1 MSQLVG
7 QTLGTFGRVASAFKE
22 ALNKCLEGILTPS
35 TSIDI
40 LRGAAKAKKEG
51 RPYVLVVCGVNGVGK
66 STSISKM
73 CYFLKNNLPAGNK
86 IMLSAC
92 DTFRAGAVEQLKV
105 HARCL
110 DVELYQEGYEKD
122 AALVAKNAI
131 TKATEEDYDVVLVD
145 TAGRMQ
151 SNGPLMAALAKL
163 IDINSPD
170 LVLFVGEALAGN
182 DAIDQVLQHPF
193 CRLFK

>member
-1 MSQLVG
+1 LTGSYH
-7 QTLGTFGRVASAFKE
+7 
-22 ALNKCLEGILTPS
+22 ALSLSL
-35 TSIDI
+35 
-40 LRGAAKAKKEG
+40 
-51 RPYVLVVCGVNGVGK
+51 
-66 STSISKM
+66 
-73 CYFLKNNLPAGNK
+73 LPE
-86 IMLSAC
+86 L
-92 DTFRAGAVEQLKV
+92 QV

-122 AALVAKNAI
+122 AALVAKAAI
-131 TKATEEDYDVVLVD
+131 KKATEEEYDVVLVD

-182 DAIDQVLQHPF
+182 DAIDQVQQHPF
-193 CRLFK
+193 RRLFK